1 MQNFT
6 QAYTKGWTYVRMI
19 FSETKFSY
27 PWCSA
32 ARASR
37 EGSAIILF
45 WHTDKDGPQILNI
58 DSIVCLTLRMQI
70 TITAY
75 LPSWH
80 QVLAVPHA
88 HRWTCSLRQ
97 PGLLQSCVSKRIM
110 LFLWFVSRLSK
121 GRTELPEG
129 FACPI
134 APSMGSIIAGRGR
147 VISGRLVNSLGSRFG
162 TSARTYWASI
172 YARMIII

>member
-19 FSETKFSY
+19 FSQPKFSY

-45 WHTDKDGPQILNI
+45 RHTHKDGPHILNI

-70 TITAY
+70 TLTAY

-80 QVLAVPHA
+80 QVLAVPLA
-88 HRWTCSLRQ
+88 HLRTCSLRQ
-97 PGLLQSCVSKRIM
+97 PGVLQPSQLPKLCLKVCRLPVQACLLTQVSTQSFC
-110 LFLWFVSRLSK
+110 L
-121 GRTELPEG
+121 
-129 FACPI
+129 
-134 APSMGSIIAGRGR
+134 
-147 VISGRLVNSLGSRFG
+147 
-162 TSARTYWASI
+162 
-172 YARMIII
+172 

>member
-1 MQNFT
+1 
-6 QAYTKGWTYVRMI
+6 MI
-19 FSETKFSY
+19 LSEPKFSY
-27 PWCSA
+27 PWGSA

-37 EGSAIILF
+37 GGSAIILF
-45 WHTDKDGPQILNI
+45 WHTHKDGSQILNI

-80 QVLAVPHA
+80 QVLAVPRA

-97 PGLLQSCVSKRIM
+97 PGLLQNCVSKCIM
-110 LFLWFVSRLSK
+110 LLLWLVSRLSK

-134 APSMGSIIAGRGR
+134 APSIGSIIAGRGR

-162 TSARTYWASI
+162 TSAWTYWSSI
-172 YARMIII
+172 YAEWLSKYSIR